1 MFKDAAI
8 YPKDGTDATKT
19 VLIGGVLTL
28 LSFLLVPLFLLVGYT
43 VRVVRAVAGG
53 DETLPVFDEW
63 GDVLVD
69 GVKGFAITLAYF
81 PFAAVAAPV
90 GPGRAST
97 LVVLGGLAAMPVA
110 LVVWYVATAGFVNF
124 AVTGRVRAAFAFD
137 DLRLIL
143 TSGGFA
149 TGWLVGLA
157 VLVVGSVVGG
167 IVGAIPILGLVS
179 AFMIF
184 YTTVAV
190 SYCYARGFADA
201 PRSTRRPGCRRP
213 TPPPDAAGCTYLER
227 GCLEP
232 RVTEPLPSNISNESS
247 RTYSRQY
254 ERPSTVEPTVGLR
267 SPGGPAAAD
276 RRFLAP
282 DAPKDGY
289 GRQVAAPPP
298 LGRDRRAVGVAR
310 RPPRR
315 RSRR

>member
-19 VLIGGVLTL
+19 ILIGGVLTL
-28 LSFLLVPLFLLVGYT
+28 PSFLLVPLFLLVGYT

-63 GDVLVD
+63 GDMLVD
-69 GVKGFAITLAYF
+69 GVKGFATTLAYF
-81 PFAAVAAPV
+81 LFAAIAAPV

-137 DLRLIL
+137 DLRPVL

-149 TGWLVGLA
+149 TEWLVGLA
-157 VLVVGSVVGG
+157 VLVVGSVVGT
-167 IVGAIPILGLVS
+167 IPILGLVS
-179 AFMIF
+179 AFVTF

-201 PRSTRRPGCRRP
+201 PPVDPASGT
-213 TPPPDAAGCTYLER
+213 
-227 GCLEP
+227 
-232 RVTEPLPSNISNESS
+232 
-247 RTYSRQY
+247 
-254 ERPSTVEPTVGLR
+254 
-267 SPGGPAAAD
+267 PAAD
-276 RRFLAP
+276 P
-282 DAPKDGY
+282 
-289 GRQVAAPPP
+289 AA
-298 LGRDRRAVGVAR
+298 
-310 RPPRR
+310 
-315 RSRR
+315 

>member
-19 VLIGGVLTL
+19 ILIGGVLTL
-28 LSFLLVPLFLLVGYT
+28 PSFLLVPLFLLVGYT

-63 GDVLVD
+63 GDMLVD
-69 GVKGFAITLAYF
+69 GVKGFATTLAYF
-81 PFAAVAAPV
+81 LFAAIAAPV

-137 DLRLIL
+137 DLRPVL

-157 VLVVGSVVGG
+157 VLVVGSVVG
-167 IVGAIPILGLVS
+167 AIPILGLVS
-179 AFMIF
+179 AFVTF

-201 PRSTRRPGCRRP
+201 PRSTRRPGRRRP
-213 TPPPDAAGCTYLER
+213 TPPPDTAGCTYLER

-232 RVTEPLPSNISNESS
+232 RVTEPLPSNISNGSS

-254 ERPSTVEPTVGLR
+254 ERPSTIEPTVG
-267 SPGGPAAAD
+267 SMSG
-276 RRFLAP
+276 RRLSI
-282 DAPKDGY
+282 
-289 GRQVAAPPP
+289 PP
-298 LGRDRRAVGVAR
+298 LGSARPEGRRQRTGGF
-310 RPPRR
+310 
-315 RSRR
+315 

>member
-63 GDVLVD
+63 GDMLVD

-90 GPGRAST
+90 GPGRAPT

-137 DLRLIL
+137 DLRSVL

-179 AFMIF
+179 AFVTF
-184 YTTVAV
+184 YTTSRCRTATPAA
-190 SYCYARGFADA
+190 SRTPPG
-201 PRSTRRPGCRRP
+201 RPGARDAGGRPRRLI
-213 TPPPDAAGCTYLER
+213 PPAA
-227 GCLEP
+227 P
-232 RVTEPLPSNISNESS
+232 ISNEGAWSRGLQNRCRRIS
-247 RTYSRQY
+247 RTNLHVRTAGSM
-254 ERPSTVEPTVGLR
+254 SG
-267 SPGGPAAAD
+267 
-276 RRFLAP
+276 RRLSS
-282 DAPKDGY
+282 
-289 GRQVAAPPP
+289 PP
-298 LGRDRRAVGVAR
+298 LGSARPEGRRQRTGGF
-310 RPPRR
+310 
-315 RSRR
+315 